1 MELSVGMKNTVEVT
15 VTENL
20 TAAVAKSGGLP
31 VYATPFMIALMEEAS
46 AGLIEPYL
54 DEGITS
60 VGTMVNIQHL
70 AATAVGATVK
80 ATATLTSFDGRR
92 FCFDIEAFDN
102 AGLIG
107 KGTHERFSVKAE
119 KFMAKCQE
127 RANINE

>member
-1 MELSVGMKNTVEVT
+1 MELSVGMKNTVSVT
-15 VTENL
+15 VTEDL
-20 TAAVAKSGGLP
+20 TAQAAKSGSLP

-80 ATATLTSFDGRR
+80 ATATLTSFDGRK
-92 FCFDIEAFDN
+92 FCFDVEAYDN

-107 KGTHERFSVKAE
+107 KGTHERFSVKSD
-119 KFMAKCQE
+119 KFTAKCQE
-127 RANINE
+127 RLEANE

>member
-1 MELSVGMKNTVEVT
+1 MELSVGIKSTVSVT
-15 VTENL
+15 VTEDL
-20 TAAVAKSGGLP
+20 TAQAAKSGSLP

-54 DEGITS
+54 DERITS

-80 ATATLTSFDGRR
+80 ATATLTSFDGRK
-92 FCFDIEAFDN
+92 FCFDVEAYDN

-107 KGTHERFSVKAE
+107 KGTHERFSVKSD

-127 RANINE
+127 RLEANE

>member
-1 MELSVGMKNTVEVT
+1 MELSVGMKNTVSVT
-15 VTENL
+15 VTEDL
-20 TAAVAKSGGLP
+20 TAQAAKSGSLP

-80 ATATLTSFDGRR
+80 ATATLTSFDGRK
-92 FCFDIEAFDN
+92 FCFDVEAYDN

-107 KGTHERFSVKAE
+107 KGTHERFSVKSD

-127 RANINE
+127 RLEANE

>member
-1 MELSVGMKNTVEVT
+1 MELSVGMKNTVSVT
-15 VTENL
+15 VTEDL
-20 TAAVAKSGGLP
+20 TAQAAKSGSLS

-70 AATAVGATVK
+70 AATAVGAKVK
-80 ATATLTSFDGRR
+80 ATATLTSFDGRK
-92 FCFDIEAFDN
+92 FCFDVEAYDN

-107 KGTHERFSVKAE
+107 KGTHERFSVKSD

-127 RANINE
+127 RLEANE